1 MNLIL
6 ASASPR
12 RKELVRKL
20 ENVHVKIIPSGEE
33 ENIDPSSRTPDEYAV
48 ALACLK
54 AKSVF
59 AEHGGVVLGADTIVV
74 LDGEILG
81 KPKTIAEADEMLKKL
96 CGKTHEVIT
105 GICIMSDEKTI
116 TDSEISRVTFAQYN
130 APIIEA
136 YIMSGAPFDK
146 AGGYGVQDIALT
158 HMITKV
164 EGDIDNV
171 IGLPVKKVGELLKQF
186 GDKDGTHCN

>member
-12 RKELVRKL
+12 RKELIRQI
-20 ENVHVKIIPSGEE
+20 ENLHVEIIPSGEDE
-33 ENIDPSSRTPDEYAV
+33 DVERSSNPIEYAV
-48 ALACLK
+48 ALAALK
-54 AKSVF
+54 ATSVLK
-59 AEHGGVVLGADTIVV
+59 EHGGVVLGADTIVV

-96 CGKTHEVIT
+96 CGRTHEVIT
-105 GICIMSDEKTI
+105 GICIASDEKTI
-116 TDSEISRVTFAQYN
+116 TDYEISYVTFGEYN

-146 AGGYGVQDIALT
+146 AGGYGVQDIALG
-158 HMITKV
+158 HIITKV
-164 EGDIDNV
+164 EGDINNV
-171 IGLPVKKVGELLKQF
+171 IGLPVKKVSELLKQF
-186 GDKDGTHCN
+186 GR

>member
-12 RKELVRKL
+12 RKELIRQI
-20 ENVHVKIIPSGEE
+20 ENIHVKIIPSGAEE
-33 ENIDPSSRTPDEYAV
+33 IVEEYSSPVEYAV
-48 ALACLK
+48 ALAKLK
-54 AKSVF
+54 AQNVF
-59 AEHGGVVLGADTIVV
+59 DEHGGIVLGADTVVV

-105 GICIMSDEKTI
+105 GICIVSDDKTV
-116 TDSEISRVTFAQYN
+116 TDFERSYVTFGEYN

-146 AGGYGVQDIALT
+146 AGGYGVQDIALE
-158 HMITKV
+158 HMITNV
-164 EGDIDNV
+164 DGDINNV
-171 IGLPVKKVGELLKQF
+171 IGLPLKKIEELLKQF
-186 GDKDGTHCN
+186 GR

>member
-1 MNLIL
+1 MKLIL

-12 RKELVRKL
+12 RKELIRQI
-20 ENVHVKIIPSGEE
+20 ENLHVEIIPSSKEE
-33 ENIDPSSRTPDEYAV
+33 VVESFSDPAEYAV
-48 ALACLK
+48 KLASLK

-59 AEHGGVVLGADTIVV
+59 EEHGGVVLGADTVVV

-81 KPKTIAEADEMLKKL
+81 KPRTIAEADKMLKKL
-96 CGKTHEVIT
+96 CGRTHSVIT
-105 GICIMSDEKTI
+105 GICIMSDEKTV
-116 TDSEISRVTFAQYN
+116 TDFEVSHVSFGEYN

-146 AGGYGVQDIALT
+146 AGGYGVQDIALE

-164 EGDIDNV
+164 EGDINNV

-186 GDKDGTHCN
+186 GR